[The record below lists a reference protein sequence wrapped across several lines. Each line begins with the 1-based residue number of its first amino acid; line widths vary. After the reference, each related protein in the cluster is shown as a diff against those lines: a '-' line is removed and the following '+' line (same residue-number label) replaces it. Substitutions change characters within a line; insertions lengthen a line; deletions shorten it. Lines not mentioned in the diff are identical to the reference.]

1 MHNGCRNLCVCRS
14 ARLYFFVVVALIRNS
29 WAYTCASWLLARTCH
44 RSLLDKCDQFSNI
57 SNNIKHFAP
66 RSVNMTALTVLYKFG
81 SEYTKNT
88 PKKLKIIDA
97 YLLYVFLTGVI
108 QFVYCCLVGTFPFNS
123 FLSGFISCVS
133 CFILGGNYN
142 DIRYVIYIHYLYVHY
157 FAFPGGYDSPSSTF
171 NKCMVPFYVFK
182 YRWCAPFFISHRF
195 IYCAI
200 RASFNTPKFNNTYK
214 VKLSFSPHVPH
225 RLGYLMALHFCF
237 SVCLRLQVNPQNR
250 SQFHGIS
257 PERGFADFIFAH
269 IILHI
274 VIMNFIG

>member
-1 MHNGCRNLCVCRS
+1 
-14 ARLYFFVVVALIRNS
+14 
-29 WAYTCASWLLARTCH
+29 
-44 RSLLDKCDQFSNI
+44 
-57 SNNIKHFAP
+57 
-66 RSVNMTALTVLYKFG
+66 MTALTVLYKFG

-88 PKKLKIIDA
+88 PKKLKIIDS

-133 CFILGGNYN
+133 CFILG
-142 DIRYVIYIHYLYVHY
+142 
-157 FAFPGGYDSPSSTF
+157 
-171 NKCMVPFYVFK
+171 
-182 YRWCAPFFISHRF
+182 
-195 IYCAI
+195 
-200 RASFNTPKFNNTYK
+200 
-214 VKLSFSPHVPH
+214 
-225 RLGYLMALHFCF
+225 
-237 SVCLRLQVNPQNR
+237 VCLRLQVNPQNR